1 MARCLSDEE
10 VRNMESLFIDYL
22 WESHGEFLREF
33 KADLEKCKGPIFE
46 KEKDNDN

>member
-10 VRNMESLFIDYL
+10 MRNMERLFIDYL
-22 WESHGEFLREF
+22 WESHGEFLE
-33 KADLEKCKGPIFE
+33 GSVFE